1 MLTNARCLTEG
12 IDVPKIDCVLFAD
25 PKGSKIDIVQAMG
38 RALRY
43 HKDKKIGYIILPI
56 IIEDDDESRK
66 EKQYQEILKIIR
78 HLASNDSRIIDYI
91 KDKKEGR
98 GDGKPIIIIDEHI
111 DNIGLKDFEEDLT
124 TRIHESLR
132 GLLMI

>member
-1 MLTNARCLTEG
+1 
-12 IDVPKIDCVLFAD
+12 
-25 PKGSKIDIVQAMG
+25 MG

-56 IIEDDDESRK
+56 IIEDDESRK

-91 KDKKEGR
+91 KDKKKAEGMV
-98 GDGKPIIIIDEHI
+98 E
-111 DNIGLKDFEEDLT
+111 NL
-124 TRIHESLR
+124 
-132 GLLMI
+132 